1 MRAAAKRLAVL
12 TGEWCS
18 WFVQEIDCRLSDR
31 LLGECR
37 MTRFSIKTVLTAA
50 ALTALTTSAF
60 AQAAAPTPW
69 ELKPDIGYG
78 YDKSGKT
85 FSYKMGTNNAGLLLK
100 GAKKVPKGTLF
111 FIGQNGQLYMRTG
124 PYLEGDGKF
133 MFGSN

>member
-1 MRAAAKRLAVL
+1 MMKFP
-12 TGEWCS
+12 T
-18 WFVQEIDCRLSDR
+18 
-31 LLGECR
+31 
-37 MTRFSIKTVLTAA
+37 KTFLTAA

-69 ELKPDIGYG
+69 VLSPDMAYGYG
-78 YDKSGKT
+78 KDGQT

-124 PYLEGDGKF
+124 PFLEGDGKF